1 MPAPHLP
8 GQRTAVTVPA
18 EAPVSRARGSPTRIL
33 LIGAA
38 AFLGSWPAP
47 AGAQVGATLSAFN
60 DLRFRGYSLSE
71 GQPVAIFD
79 FAYDDASG
87 LYVDAAA
94 TGVVRQGG
102 DPAPLGVQLTGGYAK
117 SLGSGTTID
126 FGMTQSTYSHYSPGE
141 GRKSYTELYAGLARG
156 ALSSRVFLSPHYSQ
170 QGLWTAYGELN
181 AGVSPVRHWS
191 LEGHVGALVPLRTPT
206 GDKEHYRTAFDW
218 RVGIARELGRVSLHL
233 SWNEGAHGRNFYGDR
248 AHSRGGVV
256 VGASLAL

>member
-1 MPAPHLP
+1 M
-8 GQRTAVTVPA
+8 
-18 EAPVSRARGSPTRIL
+18 
-33 LIGAA
+33 
-38 AFLGSWPAP
+38 
-47 AGAQVGATLSAFN
+47 
-60 DLRFRGYSLSE
+60 SE